1 MKTFNFYLEHLFI
14 WAQEKPHLK
23 LLETNTTQTI
33 LSLKKKNCNFLLLK
47 LLKCFIKSNLLLKFV
62 LYILAVI

>member
-33 LSLKKKNCNFLLLK
+33 LSLKKKNCNIFASK
-47 LLKCFIKSNLLLKFV
+47 VVKMFYHVHVEWSQISYSCVF
-62 LYILAVI
+62 